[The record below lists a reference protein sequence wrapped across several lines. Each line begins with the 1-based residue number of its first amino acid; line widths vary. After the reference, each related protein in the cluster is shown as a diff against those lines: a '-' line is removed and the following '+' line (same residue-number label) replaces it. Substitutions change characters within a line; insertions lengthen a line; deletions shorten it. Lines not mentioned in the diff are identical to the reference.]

1 MSMSM
6 SMPSLLNLPT
16 LPATLAALITVYI
29 THTALSFLRNLHLT
43 RKTSP
48 SLRRTIFPISEANL
62 LYLLLFESRWFN
74 YIRRHWLPTSLAD
87 CIADAA
93 FRGRWD
99 AKDRLARKLGGVYLT
114 VTPGLVSCHV
124 GDADVVG
131 QIVRERRGFVKPVEH
146 LKAFDMY
153 GPSVFTSEGSQWA
166 YHHRY
171 TAAAFNDK
179 NNSLVWKESITQA
192 QQMTTYWEEKYKDN
206 SAAEIK
212 SASDQHFA
220 IPDAREDILKLSLN
234 IICGA
239 GFGDESGNAQ
249 SLFKDANIPAS
260 GYTFTFR
267 GVMEYMNRSMTSVF
281 VANGLL
287 PRWIPRCLVPFFKKD
302 FAAHEDLNRYL
313 HALVDDAESSDHEM
327 HNLLGRLVAARR
339 EEQGTLARNGRGP
352 GLSDAEILGNTYIF
366 SLAGHETTATTLR
379 FALALL
385 AIHQDVQDKLC
396 TELQEVLCDQ
406 PANPAEWEYSAV
418 YPRLITPLCIMLEIL
433 RLYPPV
439 GSIPKLTAAHGAGI
453 TYNGE
458 RHHLPP
464 NMRVNL
470 NATALH
476 YSEEYWGPDAGSFNP
491 GRWDKRNISSFLA
504 RNDSTEGLAGP
515 GLESAHIHRPV
526 RGSFIP
532 FSDGLRACI
541 GRKFAQV
548 EFIATLAVLFHGY
561 RVTPA
566 KVGGESKEE
575 ASRRVENALR
585 ESSTT
590 LTLALEGKVP
600 LVFSKSGNM

>member
-1 MSMSM
+1 MN
-6 SMPSLLNLPT
+6 SLLNPST
-16 LPATLAALITVYI
+16 LPAALITIYI
-29 THTALSFLRNLHLT
+29 AQTVLSFLHNLHLI
-43 RKTSP
+43 RKTCP
-48 SLRRTIFPISEANL
+48 SLPRIAFPISEANL

-74 YIRRHWLPTSLAD
+74 YVRRYWLPTGVAD
-87 CIADAA
+87 YIADAA

-99 AKDRLARKLGGVYLT
+99 VKDRLARKHGGVYIS

-124 GDADVVG
+124 GDADVVS
-131 QIVRERRGFVKPVEH
+131 QVVKDRKGFVKPVEH

-192 QQMTTYWEEKYKDN
+192 REMTACWEEKYKGKARSGQQFTVTDT
-206 SAAEIK
+206 
-212 SASDQHFA
+212 
-220 IPDAREDILKLSLN
+220 REDILKLSLN

-239 GFGDESGNAQ
+239 GFGVSLPYKPAPQDESDNTK
-249 SLFKDANIPAS
+249 SLFKDATTPAA
-260 GYTFTFR
+260 GYSYTFR

-287 PRWIPRCLVPFFKKD
+287 PRWIPRCLVPFFKND
-302 FAAHEDLNRYL
+302 FAAHENLKQYL
-313 HALVDDAESSDHEM
+313 HALVGDAEKSDHEM

-339 EEQGTLARNGRGP
+339 EDQAAMARDGRGP
-352 GLSDAEILGNTYIF
+352 GLSDTEILGNTYIF

-385 AIHQDVQDKLC
+385 AIHQDVQDKLYA
-396 TELQEVLCDQ
+396 ELREVLCDQ
-406 PANPAEWEYSAV
+406 PTGPAGWEYSAV
-418 YPRLITPLCIMLEIL
+418 FPRLVTPLCIMLETL

-439 GSIPKLTAAHGAGI
+439 GSIPKLTATHGADI
-453 TYNGE
+453 MYKGE

-464 NMRVNL
+464 NVRVNL
-470 NATALH
+470 NANALH
-476 YSEEYWGPDAGSFNP
+476 YLEEYWGPHAGSFNP
-491 GRWDKRNISSFLA
+491 ERWDKRNTHSFLA
-504 RNDSTEGLAGP
+504 KNEDTEGLSGP
-515 GLESAHIHRPV
+515 GLESADIHKPV

-548 EFIATLAVLFHGY
+548 EFIATLAVLCHEY
-561 RVTPA
+561 RVTSA
-566 KVGGESKEE
+566 RIGGESEDD

-585 ESSTT
+585 GSSTT
-590 LTLALEGKVP
+590 LTLALGGKIP
-600 LVFSKSGNM
+600 LAFAKRDSV